1 MPEQKISDSF
11 LKSLYSIETDF
22 GFPLEA
28 STVHTEGQQHSQVL
42 MNSRTEKSLLLKQVG
57 NPIGG
62 LVHFTSI
69 QICWYHILP
78 LCVHT
83 GQNENSL
90 GVKFRARLVAEAEAE
105 AVKEMRNGKSRKN
118 RLDALEGH
126 PVHGWDQEAILR
138 HVFGMLDRKTIHKK
152 ESNGML
158 SFEQVVT
165 ISMF

>member
-11 LKSLYSIETDF
+11 LKSLYLIETDF

-78 LCVHT
+78 LCVVIMNNNLT
-83 GQNENSL
+83 NEDVWEN
-90 GVKFRARLVAEAEAE
+90 F
-105 AVKEMRNGKSRKN
+105 
-118 RLDALEGH
+118 
-126 PVHGWDQEAILR
+126 
-138 HVFGMLDRKTIHKK
+138 T
-152 ESNGML
+152 
-158 SFEQVVT
+158 VV
-165 ISMF
+165 